1 MASKPDKFL
10 ETPLV
15 SIIVPAFNVEAFLA
29 QCLQS
34 ICGQTYKD
42 LEIIVVN
49 DHSSD
54 STGSI
59 LDSAAA
65 ADSRIRPIHLAENVG
80 VHRARSIGVQAST
93 GSFIGFVDGDDW
105 ISPDMFEVLVH
116 HALNEDADIAMCGA
130 TTVNPDGIF
139 GPARVQFNHS
149 QIFTT
154 ELLQRFCNLAF
165 GTGTLWN
172 KLYKQEIIEPYV
184 KMKLGRDA
192 DSAEDYIVNVG
203 CFANARK
210 VATIDKL
217 LYHYVIHSKSASR
230 IGDEAFSFARI
241 ARAYAICLET
251 YQSIFPQYLHL
262 IDILYSKQLRFYYV
276 ADPETLRPFRQHLIE
291 TVNRIMAVR
300 PESLC
305 TLIQYREVVAGGQFR
320 IWPRIK
326 RRLTSF
332 IGRRA
337 SFF

>member
-1 MASKPDKFL
+1 L

-34 ICGQTYKD
+34 ICGQTYKE

-49 DHSSD
+49 DYSSD

-80 VHRARSIGVQAST
+80 MHRARSIGVQASK

-105 ISPDMFEVLVH
+105 VSHNMFEVLVH

-139 GPARVQFNHS
+139 GPAKVQFNDS

-154 ELLQRFCNLAF
+154 ELLRRFCNLAF

-172 KLYKQEIIEPYV
+172 KLYKREIIEPYV
-184 KMKLGRDA
+184 TMKLGRDA
-192 DSAEDYIVNVG
+192 DSAEDYIINVG
-203 CFANARK
+203 CFANARR

-217 LYHYVIHSKSASR
+217 LYHYVIHPKSASR
-230 IGDEAFSFARI
+230 AGNEVSQFIRTI
-241 ARAYAICLET
+241 CAYAACLET

-262 IDILYSKQLRFYYV
+262 IDILYSKQLRFDCYYI
-276 ADPETLRPFRQHLIE
+276 ANPETLRPFRQHLIE

-305 TLIQYREVVAGGQFR
+305 TLVQYREVVADGQFR

-326 RRLTSF
+326 RRMTSF
-332 IGRRA
+332 IWRRTNFA
-337 SFF
+337 PHP